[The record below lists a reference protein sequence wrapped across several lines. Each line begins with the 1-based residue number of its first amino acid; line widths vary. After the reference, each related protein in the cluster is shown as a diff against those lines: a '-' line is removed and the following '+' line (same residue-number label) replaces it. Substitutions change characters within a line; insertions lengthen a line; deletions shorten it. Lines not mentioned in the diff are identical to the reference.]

1 MNETEEFEDIYDP
14 MSEIHHKIIFTILF
28 LLVFIVAF
36 FGNKIFNSFLIS
48 LFKLLKLYRKS
59 FCLDFIR
66 KM

>member
-36 FGNKIFNSFLIS
+36 FGNKIFNSSDFVIKFLQI
-48 LFKLLKLYRKS
+48 
-59 FCLDFIR
+59 
-66 KM
+66 M